1 MPASRSYRELTCI
14 QLADWFAA
22 LNPDAFLVRGR
33 DSHLLREFLNAQG
46 CAVTQVLEGMLYY
59 PARTVPTFLADAG
72 RWLLRDALQQ
82 EAELALFLT
91 DGDPPPCYHDYAD
104 LKDTG
109 VASVQIEE
117 AWQRAKQELKRWV
130 AAVLDTPA
138 KSPSHPM
145 IRKKLL
151 ARERVAV

>member
-1 MPASRSYRELTCI
+1 MTEKKSWRQLGCPA
-14 QLADWFAA
+14 LADWFVA

-59 PARTVPTFLADAG
+59 PARTVPTFLADAE

-117 AWQRAKQELKRWV
+117 AWQRAKQELERWV
-130 AAVLDTPA
+130 AGVLDAPA
-138 KSPSHPM
+138 KSSSHPT
-145 IRKKLL
+145 IRRKVM